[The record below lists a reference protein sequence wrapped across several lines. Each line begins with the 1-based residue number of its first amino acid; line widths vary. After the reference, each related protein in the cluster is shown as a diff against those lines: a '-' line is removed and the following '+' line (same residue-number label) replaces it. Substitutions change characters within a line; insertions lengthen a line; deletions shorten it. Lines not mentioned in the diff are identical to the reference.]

1 MQDAVGIRKLRDEL
15 TRHIGRVRRGKRLV
29 VTDRGKPVAVLMPY
43 SQDDL
48 SSREDRLRALLAGG
62 HVAPAERPFSA
73 NPPLV
78 KGRGTLASDLIG
90 EDRR

>member
-1 MQDAVGIRKLRDEL
+1 MQEAVGIRKLRDEL
-15 TRHIGRVRRGKRLV
+15 TQQIARVRRGRRLV

-43 SQDDL
+43 GQDAE
-48 SSREDRLRALLAGG
+48 SSRQDRLRALLVGG

-78 KGRGTLASDLIG
+78 KGHGPLASDLVV